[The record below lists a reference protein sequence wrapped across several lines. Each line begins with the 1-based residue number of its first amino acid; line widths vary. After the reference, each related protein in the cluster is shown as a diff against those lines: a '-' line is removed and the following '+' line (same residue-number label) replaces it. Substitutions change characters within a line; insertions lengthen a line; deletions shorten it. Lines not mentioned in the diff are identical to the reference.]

1 MTPSLL
7 GPTEITTT
15 EFQAISEFLHR
26 RTGIRLS
33 PGKETLVMGRLDK
46 RLRKLGLRSYT
57 DYLHVLRS
65 PQHAAETRQA
75 IDLLTTNETFF
86 FREPLHF
93 EFLEQVIAPAHR
105 SNRPFRLWS
114 AASSS
119 GEEAYSAAMVL
130 AEALPNVPWEVVGT
144 DISSRVVAGAEAGL
158 YPISAAEKIP
168 TPLLRR
174 HCRKGRAEYEGL
186 MAIDRALRAR
196 TKFLGAN
203 LLEDLTR
210 LGRFDVIMLRNVM
223 IYFETATKAEV
234 IGRLQEM
241 LYPGGYLIV
250 SLSETLNG
258 IPSRLRAVQP
268 SIYRLTAAEPGAGL
282 G

>member
-1 MTPSLL
+1 MTRSLA
-7 GPTEITTT
+7 GPTEISAA
-15 EFQAISEFLHR
+15 EFQAVSEFLHQC
-26 RTGIRLS
+26 TGIRLA

-46 RLRKLGLRSYT
+46 RLRKLGLSSYT
-57 DYLHVLRS
+57 EYLRLIRS
-65 PQHAAETRQA
+65 PQHATETRQA

-86 FREPLHF
+86 FREPRHF
-93 EFLEQVIAPAHR
+93 DFLGEVVAPAYRAQRVH
-105 SNRPFRLWS
+105 RPFRLWS

-130 AEALPNVPWEVVGT
+130 AEALPDRPWEIVGT
-144 DISSRVVAGAEAGL
+144 DISSRVVAGAAAGI
-158 YPISAAEKIP
+158 YPISAAERIP
-168 TPLLRR
+168 KVMLRR
-174 HCRKGRAEYEGL
+174 YCRKGRAEYEGL
-186 MAIDRALRAR
+186 MAVDRELRAR
-196 TKFLGAN
+196 TTFLGAN

-223 IYFETATKAEV
+223 IYFEPETKARV

-241 LYPGGYLIV
+241 LHPGGYLIV

-268 SIYRLTAAEPGAGL
+268 SIYRLGDDRG
-282 G
+282 

>member
-1 MTPSLL
+1 MTPSLV

-15 EFQAISEFLHR
+15 EFQAISQFLHQ
-26 RTGIRLS
+26 RTGIRLA
-33 PGKETLVMGRLDK
+33 PGKETLVQGRLDK

-57 DYLHVLRS
+57 EYLQVLRS
-65 PQHAAETRQA
+65 PQHPAETRQA

-86 FREPLHF
+86 FREPRHF
-93 EFLEQVIAPAHR
+93 EFLGQVIAPAHR
-105 SNRPFRLWS
+105 ASRPFRLWS

-130 AEALPNVPWEVVGT
+130 ADALPNAPWEVVGT

-174 HCRKGRAEYEGL
+174 YCRKGRAEYEGL

-196 TKFLGAN
+196 TTFLGAN
-203 LLEDLTR
+203 LLEDQSR

-234 IGRLQEM
+234 VGRLQDM
-241 LYPGGYLIV
+241 LHPGGYFIV

-258 IPSRLRAVQP
+258 IPSRLRQVQP
-268 SIYRLTAAEPGAGL
+268 SIYQLPGADL